1 MKNTRNPYI
10 KILEDE
16 EAAIVRQLFSEAK
29 QWLKG
34 AEHSDTKEERDQCLE
49 KLQMISRKL
58 ESIG

>member
-34 AEHSDTKEERDQCLE
+34 AEHSDTKEERDHAW
-49 KLQMISRKL
+49 RNYR
-58 ESIG
+58 